1 MREELYVETSYG
13 RRFVSEDLIN
23 GISQYLIAKTE
34 TEEELGDLVM
44 AKINEQD
51 ARKEAWKLAYKEVPL
66 PPNSVPLEIRL
77 EMQQKR
83 NEVAEKYYR
92 EIMTREEE

>member
-1 MREELYVETSYG
+1 
-13 RRFVSEDLIN
+13 
-23 GISQYLIAKTE
+23 
-34 TEEELGDLVM
+34 M

-92 EIMTREEE
+92 EIMTREE